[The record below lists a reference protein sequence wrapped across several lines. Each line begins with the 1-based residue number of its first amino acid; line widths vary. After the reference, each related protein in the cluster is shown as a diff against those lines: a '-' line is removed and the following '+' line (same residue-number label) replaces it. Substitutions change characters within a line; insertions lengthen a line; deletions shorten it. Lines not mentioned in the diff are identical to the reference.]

1 VRSADDDDFDD
12 SDVRFDAGGA
22 NAQLEQVEV
31 DRILEL
37 LVLLE
42 RRAVKLELDLDNV
55 RTLIRQTKLSA
66 RRARK

>member
-1 VRSADDDDFDD
+1 VPSDDNDFDG

-22 NAQLEQVEV
+22 NAQLEQLEV
-31 DRILEL
+31 DRIIDL
-37 LVLLE
+37 LVSLE

-55 RTLIRQTKLSA
+55 RALIRQTKLSA